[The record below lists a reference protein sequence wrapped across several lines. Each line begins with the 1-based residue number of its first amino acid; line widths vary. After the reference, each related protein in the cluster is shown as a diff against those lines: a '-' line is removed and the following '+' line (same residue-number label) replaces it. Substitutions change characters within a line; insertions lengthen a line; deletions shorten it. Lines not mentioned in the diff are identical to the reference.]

1 MRNFLLIVTLLVT
14 IGLAAQKNKSK
25 GQDIPPFGKVEKAEL
40 AMKECDFDEKAVAEV
55 LIDDAEL
62 DYVIGST
69 GMEMSRR
76 VRIKILSDKGLDHA
90 NIHLVYWS
98 DKNEEDIRSLEAQT
112 YNLDAGGNIIVTK
125 VDKKLVYEK
134 KLNKKQTE
142 KVFAFPDVKAGSVI
156 EYKYKKTGL
165 GLIDWYFQESIPVKF
180 SHFKI
185 DFPREVIVNVR
196 PFCSRAFEEKNQTSA
211 SRYTKDYVMRNVP
224 AFHDEPYII
233 NEDFYRDR
241 LETKVIALEIGG
253 MHENLSTNWVK
264 VIDYLMSDVDFGVQ
278 LKKNIPRTADLDE
291 KLKNITDPYLRM
303 KIIYK
308 YVQDNMQWNEYT
320 GIWALDGVK
329 SAWKDK
335 KGTVG
340 EINLIL
346 VNLLKDAD
354 LIAHP
359 VLVSTH
365 ENGVVNT
372 TDAGTLLDPGF
383 LQFDKV
389 MAYVEIGDKVYV
401 LDASE
406 KQTPVHLIP
415 EDVRMTEGLV
425 IEKIET
431 SQWGWKTLYDK
442 NMMARDLISVN
453 GSIDETG
460 KMNGEVT
467 ILSYDYSRIDRLP
480 IAKKG
485 KDKFIEAC
493 LKDENPGLAVD
504 DVSFENLDNDSL
516 PLIQKIKFSQAL
528 NSSGDYRYFSSNIL
542 TGREKNPFIA
552 DSRFSDV
559 FFGCNQNLMILGN
572 FVIPDGYEFEALPK
586 NIKMIMPDTSISIV
600 RRTQLQGNML
610 LTQIQLNFQKPYYP
624 ASQYDELHEF
634 YKQLFDLL
642 NEQFVIRKKK

>member
-1 MRNFLLIVTLLVT
+1 MKNLLLSVTLLAT
-14 IGLAAQKNKSK
+14 INIAAQKNKTK
-25 GQDIPPFGKVEKAEL
+25 EQEIPPFGKVEKTEL
-40 AMKECDFDEKAVAEV
+40 EMKECDFDDKAEAEV

-62 DYVIGST
+62 DYLINSN
-69 GMEMSRR
+69 GMDMTRR
-76 VRIKILSDKGLDHA
+76 VRIKILSDKGLDRA
-90 NIHLVYWS
+90 NIHLVYYS
-98 DKNEEDIRSLEAQT
+98 ERNEQDIKSLEAQT
-112 YNLDAGGNIIVTK
+112 YNLDANGNIVVTK
-125 VDKKLVYEK
+125 VDKKLIYEK

-142 KVFAFPDVKAGSVI
+142 KVFAFPDVKVGSVI

-185 DFPREVIVNVR
+185 DFPDEIIVSVR
-196 PFCSRAFEEKNQTSA
+196 PVCSRPFEENNKSSA
-211 SRYTKDYVMRNVP
+211 SRYTKDYVMRNIP
-224 AFHDEPYII
+224 AFRDEPYII
-233 NEDFYRDR
+233 NEDFYKDR
-241 LETKVIALEIGG
+241 LETKIVALEIRGSR
-253 MHENLSTNWVK
+253 ESLSTNWVK
-264 VIDYLMSDVDFGVQ
+264 VIKYLMDDEDFGLQ
-278 LKKNIPRTADLDE
+278 LKKNIPRTADLDA
-291 KLKNITDPYLRM
+291 KLKNITDPYSRM

-320 GIWALDGVK
+320 GIWASDGVK

-354 LIAHP
+354 LTAHP

-372 TDAGTLLDPGF
+372 ADAGTIIAPGF
-383 LQFDKV
+383 FQFDKV

-406 KQTPVHLIP
+406 KQVPAHLIP
-415 EDVRMTEGLV
+415 EDVLMTEGLV
-425 IEKIET
+425 IEKIDTYE
-431 SQWGWKTLYDK
+431 WGWKTLYDK
-442 NMMARDLISVN
+442 DMTARELISIA
-453 GSIDETG
+453 GTIDETG
-460 KMNGEVT
+460 KMNGEVM
-467 ILSYDYSRIDRLP
+467 IVSYDYSRIDRLP

-493 LKDENPGLAVD
+493 LKDGQPGLTVD
-504 DVSFENLDNDSL
+504 DVAFENIDNDSL
-516 PLIQKIKFSQAL
+516 PLIQKIKFNQTL

-542 TGREKNPFIA
+542 TGKEKNPFIA
-552 DSRFSDV
+552 DQRLSDV
-559 FFGCNQNLMILGN
+559 FFGRNQSLTIVGN
-572 FVIPDGYEFEALPK
+572 FGIPEGYELETLPR
-586 NIKMIMPDTSISIV
+586 NIKMIMPDTSISII
-600 RRTQLQGNML
+600 RRSQLQDDNL
-610 LTQIQLNFQKPYYP
+610 QTQIQLTFQKPYYP